1 MFGLANKWDLMAC
14 MKNYLKTNQK
24 VPRHDCVIFL
34 KINMAATQT
43 NLNTDLTAH
52 YGQFCKD

>member
-14 MKNYLKTNQK
+14 MKNHLKTNQK
-24 VPRHDCVIFL
+24 VPSHDCSIFL

-43 NLNTDLTAH
+43 NPNT
-52 YGQFCKD
+52 Y